1 MIQEPWSSSKRTR
14 GAMHSAQTTERVKT
28 ILTQECQTTL
38 KLVPP
43 GATSKV
49 QPLDVTFNAE
59 FKKSVDRL
67 ATEHLSANSEHFMT
81 GKVTAGDRRVL
92 FTKWVGTAWQE
103 TSAVERHSYSLI
115 CEMRNFTTHL
125 R

>member
-1 MIQEPWSSSKRTR
+1 MISAC
-14 GAMHSAQTTERVKT
+14 GAQQMLHRNSLKHDAHRAQTTERVKT
-28 ILTQECQTTL
+28 ILTQECKTTL
-38 KLVPP
+38 GLVPP

-67 ATEHLSANSEHFMT
+67 ATEHLSTNPEQFMT

-92 FTKWVGTAWQE
+92 FTKWWV
-103 TSAVERHSYSLI
+103 RHGK
-115 CEMRNFTTHL
+115 RP
-125 R
+125 RAG